1 MQSRR
6 GVQARPVTSARLD
19 FALLVGCLLA
29 MLLSTQDAR
38 ADPSRFVPWQRAE
51 TPALTLKDLGGRLQS
66 LADYRGKVV
75 LVNFWATW
83 CEPCRDELPSM
94 RRLRERLAGQPFD
107 VLAVNYGES
116 ATRISDFLTRERLDL
131 TVLLDPNQEAARTW
145 RVRVLPGSFLVGAD
159 GRARSSVIG
168 EIDWASEDAVKTVR
182 ALLPAGNAA
191 EVQATA
197 RLVGSAAR

>member
-1 MQSRR
+1 
-6 GVQARPVTSARLD
+6 
-19 FALLVGCLLA
+19 

-83 CEPCRDELPSM
+83 CEPCRDELSSM

-159 GRARSSVIG
+159 GRVRLSVIG

-197 RLVGSAAR
+197 RLVGSGAR